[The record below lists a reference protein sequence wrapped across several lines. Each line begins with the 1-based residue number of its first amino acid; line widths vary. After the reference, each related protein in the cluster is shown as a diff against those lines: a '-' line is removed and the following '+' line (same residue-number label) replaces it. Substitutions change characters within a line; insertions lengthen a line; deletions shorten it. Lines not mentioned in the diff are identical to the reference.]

1 MLKHTQWL
9 VPRLGTRRL
18 VLGTAAAAT
27 CSTGEHA
34 SQANC
39 PTANDLD
46 P

>member
-1 MLKHTQWL
+1 MLKGTQWL

-27 CSTGEHA
+27 SFTRDHE

-46 P
+46 R